1 VAGIMPALKADNGVS
16 TFRQPVY
23 DLAFTLVAPLSAN
36 YGYIRHQIFPVKA
49 R

>member
-1 VAGIMPALKADNGVS
+1 MPALKADNGIGA
-16 TFRQPVY
+16 FRQPV
-23 DLAFTLVAPLSAN
+23 DNLAFTLVAPLRAN